1 MDWYREVYRDRSSYG
16 LRVRE
21 RLFDGRSDLQ
31 RVEVID
37 TLAWGRVLVIDGI
50 FMTSE
55 RDEHYY
61 HELLVHPALVSAP
74 SVARVLIIGGGDGG
88 TAREV
93 LRHPDVDRCLLVEI
107 DPLVVETSRRF
118 LPTIGT
124 AWDDRRLEV
133 RIGDG
138 VAHVH
143 ETDERYDVVI
153 LDGTDPVGPGEGLF
167 DERFYRGVARV
178 LAPGGV
184 LAAQTESPILTEELF
199 FDIQATLRRVFR
211 RVHPCFGPVPLYSAG
226 LWSYTLAGAE
236 VDPARIDTKRLAAI
250 EPSCKHYS
258 AEIHRA
264 AFAMPAAVRRR
275 LPVPDLPT
283 R

>member
-1 MDWYREVYRDRSSYG
+1 MAREDDWYREVYLDRSSYG
-16 LRVRE
+16 LRVTARVAE
-21 RLFDGRSDLQ
+21 VRSEHQ
-31 RVEVID
+31 HIEVID

-61 HELLVHPALVSAP
+61 HEMLVHPAMVCAPRVS
-74 SVARVLIIGGGDGG
+74 RVLVIGGGDGG
-88 TAREV
+88 TVREV
-93 LRHPDVDRCLLVEI
+93 LRHAEVEACVLVEI
-107 DPLVVETSRRF
+107 DRAVVEVSEEH

-124 AWDDRRLEV
+124 AWNDPRLEL

-138 VAHVH
+138 IAHVRD
-143 ETDERYDVVI
+143 TDERYDVVI

-167 DERFYRGVARV
+167 DQAFYENVRRV

-184 LAAQTESPILTEELF
+184 VSLQSESPILTEPLF
-199 FDIQATLRRVFR
+199 FEIQRTLRRVFP

-226 LWSYTLAGAE
+226 LWSYTLAGTE
-236 VDPARIDTKRLAAI
+236 VDPTRLDAARLAAI
-250 EPSCKHYS
+250 EPACKHYS

-264 AFAMPAAVRRR
+264 AFAQPAAVRRR
-275 LPVPDLPT
+275 L